1 MPVMRPMTK
10 AEEDASQ
17 GPVLDVGRYYPGTV
31 QKVDFF
37 RNKEGR
43 IVGGRPTPVK
53 DGKCSKPNGQIKLV
67 IFVKLD
73 EFPEQETL
81 VTMPFPW
88 NDEVAPPWDGPK
100 ENGLPVFV
108 NDNGKTVPSGKAN
121 TFSDEDVAKYM
132 RPIRTGGNMPNKIS
146 KIAGVF
152 GWSPFIIDGKGEPV
166 AQELDLDILMRGKRV
181 HVGRIQ
187 KGEYVDTEILPLN
200 QTKKPTDKWVGE
212 MFEALKG
219 VTMKSGVLFTSENV
233 CKALGIND
241 NILTPADYEKIAPVL
256 ESSLVDREILVPSP
270 FEGAV
275 PEKKSGGL

>member
-1 MPVMRPMTK
+1 MPILRPMTK

-17 GPVLDVGRYYPGTV
+17 GPVLEVGRYYPGTV

-73 EFPEQETL
+73 EFPDQETL

-88 NDEVAPPWDGPK
+88 NDEKAPPWDGPK
-100 ENGLPVFV
+100 ENGLPVFE
-108 NDNGKTVPSGKAN
+108 NKDGKTVPAGKAN
-121 TFSDEDVAKYM
+121 TFSDEDVEKYKLNL
-132 RPIRTGGNMPNKIS
+132 RTGQMKNKIVRV
-146 KIAGVF
+146 AEDF
-152 GWSPFIIDGKGEPV
+152 GWSPFIINAKGEPIE
-166 AQELDLDILMRGKRV
+166 QSLDLDVMLRGKRV
-181 HVGRIQ
+181 FVGRIQ
-187 KGEYVDTEILPLN
+187 QAAGYVDTEIKPLN
-200 QTKKPTDKWVGE
+200 QTKKPTDKWVDE
-212 MFEALKG
+212 MFEALGG
-219 VTMKSGVLFTSENV
+219 VTMKSVSPFTVETV

-256 ESSLVDREILVPSP
+256 ESSLVDRSLHVPSP